1 MMTRQPITR
10 VLRRANSLAKRRHK
24 VTIYVPV
31 ANNVYYDGMSYRVR
45 VTRDYVRTS
54 ANFDRISDA
63 IKFRNQIRNI

>member
-1 MMTRQPITR
+1 MTRQPIHR

-31 ANNVYYDGMSYRVR
+31 ADNVYYDGMSYRVR

-54 ANFDRISDA
+54 ANFNKISDA
-63 IKFRNQIRNI
+63 IKFRNKLS

>member
-1 MMTRQPITR
+1 MTRQPIRR

-31 ANNVYYDGMSYRVR
+31 ADNVYYDGMSYRVR

-54 ANFDRISDA
+54 ANFTSITKA
-63 IKFRNQIRNI
+63 IRFRNKIS